1 MAPWEEEMG
10 GLGLGVWL
18 QGFERGGDGRA
29 GGGQR
34 VGGGGCTKG
43 GLGGKGRLGLG
54 KVSEPNHESQPNSP
68 TR

>member
-34 VGGGGCTKG
+34 VGGNGGVAAQRG
-43 GLGGKGRLGLG
+43 G
-54 KVSEPNHESQPNSP
+54 
-68 TR
+68 